1 MNRSSVHSRLGLC
14 FNNRLGL
21 SFYNRLGLC
30 FNNRLGLCFSNRLGL
45 RFLRCLLR
53 IIAVTDHKIA
63 VIGFCLFC
71 TGEIRNGLVIYRR
84 LITDD
89 KIVKTLCIQIILRRS
104 DVSCRLGIIRRLG
117 IGFCLSSSCLIIRNS
132 LPL

>member
-21 SFYNRLGLC
+21 C
-30 FNNRLGLCFSNRLGL
+30 FGNRLGL
-45 RFLRCLLR
+45 RFLRCLLG
-53 IIAVTDHKIA
+53 IIAVSNHKIA

-89 KIVKTLCIQIILRRS
+89 KIVKTLCVQIILRRS
-104 DVSCRLGIIRRLG
+104 DVCSRLGIFRRFG
-117 IGFCLSSSCLIIRNS
+117 IGFRFSSSCLIIRKNQ
-132 LPL
+132 LIIAFGFDILLLFL